1 MMIVAVLLF
10 MSAMFLSSLLSYEST
25 PTLIK
30 WQEDVEL
37 KSGEIIR
44 VNRTAK
50 AKSFGEWGG
59 PGGWENEGMT
69 LQIDTPNKADNPPLW
84 DAKFVPVV
92 FDRDATTGEWFVV
105 ATFYSCESWYD
116 LRRPKLP
123 YTEYR
128 LKNGVWQQG
137 LLSPTSIGL
146 KGNMITG
153 IRSGGEPPLIDITD
167 KRERM
172 ATSRASKKYKEI
184 VSEWF
189 PGGCR
194 TSDPINQTGVDKN
207 AK

>member
-1 MMIVAVLLF
+1 MTSQKIKHVLAILCLLLGL
-10 MSAMFLSSLLSYEST
+10 SACDSSPSI
-25 PTLIK
+25 IK

-50 AKSFGEWGG
+50 SKSFGEWGG

-69 LQIDTPNKADNPPLW
+69 MQIATPIKADNPPLW

-92 FDRDATTGEWFVV
+92 FDRDASTGEWFIV
-105 ATFYSCESWYD
+105 ATFYSCESWYE

-137 LLSPTSIGL
+137 LLSPSSIGI
-146 KGNMITG
+146 KGNMVVDIS
-153 IRSGGEPPLIDITD
+153 SGGEPPLIDIIT
-167 KRERM
+167 KRHRM
-172 ATSRASKKYKEI
+172 ATAGSAKKYKKI
-184 VSEWF
+184 VSEWTT
-189 PGGCR
+189 GC
-194 TSDPINQTGVDKN
+194 
-207 AK
+207 